1 MTKVENF
8 RTFNL
13 YSRSINLTMAINQ
26 ATNLCKEDLIDK
38 EVRIIRKKAV
48 IISIKIAAAIAQ
60 VNVKVR
66 FRKLNEAKSTIIQL
80 RAIMLEM
87 KKRKKIDEQLWQKV
101 DDHSVEVLKLLH
113 GYFGWMKRKRSLS
126 NK

>member
-1 MTKVENF
+1 MTKVESF

-26 ATNLCKEDLIDK
+26 AINLCKEDLIDK
-38 EVRIIRKKAV
+38 EVRIVRKKAV
-48 IISIKIAAAIAQ
+48 IIPIKIAAAIAQ

-87 KKRKKIDEQLWQKV
+87 KKRKKIDDQLWQEV
-101 DDHSVEVLKLLH
+101 DDYSIEVLKLLH
-113 GYFGWMKRKRSLS
+113 GYFGWMKRSIGTK
-126 NK
+126 